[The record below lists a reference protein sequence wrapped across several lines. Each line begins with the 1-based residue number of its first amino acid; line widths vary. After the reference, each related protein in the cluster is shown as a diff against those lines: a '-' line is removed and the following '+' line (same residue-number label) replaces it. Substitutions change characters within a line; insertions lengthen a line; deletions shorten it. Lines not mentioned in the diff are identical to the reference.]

1 MSAAPPTPR
10 TESLQTLSPSVG
22 RGEGTRPTYG
32 DFYREA
38 VRIPLRFTPTKN
50 QKAGDLQ
57 TKSSALF
64 GRKINEK
71 VLLTVLSIAAGY

>member
-1 MSAAPPTPR
+1 MSAALWCAYGPGQEMQGVIGR
-10 TESLQTLSPSVG
+10 
-22 RGEGTRPTYG
+22 RGEGTPPYG

-38 VRIPLRFTPTKN
+38 VRIPLRFVPTKN

-71 VLLTVLSIAAGY
+71 VLLTVPSIAAGY

>member
-10 TESLQTLSPSVG
+10 TESAQTLSLSVG
-22 RGEGTRPTYG
+22 WGKGTRPTG
-32 DFYREA
+32 IFIGKPSA
-38 VRIPLRFTPTKN
+38 SPLRFTPTKN

-71 VLLTVLSIAAGY
+71 VLLTVPSIAAGY

>member
-1 MSAAPPTPR
+1 MSAAPPDAPNR
-10 TESLQTLSPSVG
+10 ICANPLAKRRAG
-22 RGEGTRPTYG
+22 RGYPTYG

-71 VLLTVLSIAAGY
+71 VLLTVPSITAGY